1 MVSCLPGGAGLLPST
16 VGTILQAT
24 KPVQQTNKST
34 STRHRPRCNDANE
47 QNGTKQDGLARPLGS
62 RPHFFLFIHGWSQL
76 QGVLYFCAGYQKLPA
91 MGSVFSHSH
100 NKKNKF
106 AIEKSCWQD
115 HPFLGGEALSLRFLS
130 CKKPVQ
136 IMMSQS
142 ISIHLKHVTVRLEFS
157 GVNFQPNWKPLAC
170 HLSKPFTLH
179 HPESRKSSVIS
190 KKKHNRYLQDM
201 SFFLNF
207 R

>member
-76 QGVLYFCAGYQKLPA
+76 RGVLYFCAGYQKLPA

-115 HPFLGGEALSLRFLS
+115 HPFLGGEALSLRFFVLQKTCPNHDESIYFNPSQTCNSPIGIFRSKLS
-130 CKKPVQ
+130 TK
-136 IMMSQS
+136 
-142 ISIHLKHVTVRLEFS
+142 LETTS
-157 GVNFQPNWKPLAC
+157 
-170 HLSKPFTLH
+170 LS
-179 HPESRKSSVIS
+179 
-190 KKKHNRYLQDM
+190 
-201 SFFLNF
+201 SF
-207 R
+207 